1 MPKILDEYMND
12 PSINYIPEA
21 IREIREI
28 RDRIYER
35 TKDMTP
41 EEKSEY
47 YRVRTEQFFA
57 STGKPVPYAKV
68 GPDGRVL

>member
-12 PSINYIPEA
+12 PSIMYIPEA

-28 RDRIYER
+28 RDKIYEE
-35 TKDMTP
+35 TKEMTR
-41 EEKSEY
+41 EERKEY
-47 YRVRTEQFFA
+47 YRAGTERFFA

-68 GPDGRVL
+68 GPDGRIL